1 MKRGRGGKEG
11 EPKAPK
17 PKKEKPH
24 KPTYDELVAEQ
35 DKAMQDQSITA
46 SNEEVI
52 EFLKKNAGVK
62 DAFIE
67 LRQLLLASPCTRKDI
82 GELISTIFDLIA
94 EDPKQLPWGKAAIET
109 ISTEVLEPKN
119 RIKDAFFFP
128 SGESELKLCCYLNKA
143 VKTMLVCVFTITNNN
158 LADAIRDA
166 VKRGVDVRVISD
178 DECMKML
185 GSDVKL
191 LHDEGIPVRVDLDPH
206 AHMHNKF
213 VVIDDY
219 LLLTGSFNWTK
230 QAAYKNCEN
239 LTVIDDPPLC
249 KLYTEEFNK
258 LWKQFESSEA
268 NYISGFVQPP
278 PMKFHKKT
286 DKKPEEEG
294 KKTEEV
300 KVEVAKV
307 EEVTNVE
314 EIVDPAR
321 EKPTKKNS
329 VSEEA
334 KPVDAPKEKTPKKNS
349 ISEESKLAEEG
360 KTETTPAQP
369 SEKKP
374 RKGRPPKAAE
384 AKSTEEKKEPKPRK
398 TPVKK
403 DTPKKQSGRKKKK
416 QDSDE
421 ESAGSESKVLQLE
434 SDSEGKA
441 AAGKSDSDFE

>member
-17 PKKEKPH
+17 PKKEKPR
-24 KPTYDELVAEQ
+24 KPTYDELIAEQ
-35 DKAMQDQSITA
+35 EKAMQDQSLTV
-46 SNEEVI
+46 SNEQVI
-52 EFLKKNAGVK
+52 EFLKKNVGEK

-67 LRQLLLASPCTRKDI
+67 LRQLLLASPCTRNNI
-82 GELISTIFDLIA
+82 SELISTIFDLIT
-94 EDPKQLPWGKAAIET
+94 EDPKQLSWGKAAIET

-128 SGESELKLCCYLNKA
+128 SAESELKLVCYLNKA

-166 VKRGVDVRVISD
+166 VKRGVDVRIISD

-191 LHDEGIPVRVDLDPH
+191 LFDEGIPCRVDLDSH

-230 QAAYKNCEN
+230 QAVNKNCEN
-239 LTVIDDPPLC
+239 LTVIDDAPLC

-268 NYISGFVQPP
+268 QYISGFVQPP
-278 PMKFHKKT
+278 PMKFAKKT
-286 DKKPEEEG
+286 DKKPEE
-294 KKTEEV
+294 T
-300 KVEVAKV
+300 KVEVSKV
-307 EEVTNVE
+307 EEVTKVE
-314 EIVDPAR
+314 ESVDSAK
-321 EKPTKKNS
+321 EKPAKKNS

-334 KPVDAPKEKTPKKNS
+334 KPADAPKEKTPKKNS
-349 ISEESKLAEEG
+349 ISEEAKPAEEG
-360 KTETTPAQP
+360 KSEATPAQP

-384 AKSTEEKKEPKPRK
+384 GKSTEEKKEPKPRK

-416 QDSDE
+416 QESDE

-434 SDSEGKA
+434 SDSEGPA
-441 AAGKSDSDFE
+441 GGKSDSDFE